1 MGFDGASRTHP
12 ASNTGF
18 NVTNTETNQTGRPQK
33 RSSGTTTSRTT
44 SYIKEDLLSKEEVVR
59 MEEELLEDIERL
71 NQTVRTFDRKL
82 EFQLHRDTDR
92 YYVQVIDVIDDEII
106 REIPPEQVLDLL
118 AKIDEMIG
126 LIIDEKI

>member
-1 MGFDGASRTHP
+1 M
-12 ASNTGF
+12 
-18 NVTNTETNQTGRPQK
+18 
-33 RSSGTTTSRTT
+33 
-44 SYIKEDLLSKEEVVR
+44 SKEEVVR